1 LTTLQQGDLAPPL
14 YSTVAGPDLV
24 ADVPVAKSKASGR
37 IEGLDGLR
45 ALAVL
50 IVFCSHYC
58 AYIFPSRAGLLEKV
72 FPGMLGVA
80 LFFAISGFLISALLL
95 REYRA
100 TKHINLKNFYIRRLL
115 RLTPALYIYVAVT
128 FIAYLIVDKNVR
140 VSDFMAALLY
150 VSNYYQMIQHTTL
163 YYMPLWSLAIEEHFY
178 LLFPLFLLT
187 VMRWSPS
194 ALVPTLIGL
203 IVLQFFWRFH
213 VASLPHMDWRWV
225 YSRTDTRL
233 DSLLFGVL
241 LTTLATTAGFERVRA
256 AIASGPSGLFSI
268 ALLAISVADRNE
280 IFRMSARYTLQ
291 GAALVILIAFIVYNT
306 GRIAKFC
313 RRFLE
318 IPILVYIGQISYS
331 LYLWHLTI
339 LKFFVHVLG
348 NVSPILAIAL
358 ALVSVGMAALSY
370 RFIETP
376 FLNLRHRFGSHA
388 AA

>member
-1 LTTLQQGDLAPPL
+1 
-14 YSTVAGPDLV
+14 LV
-24 ADVPVAKSKASGR
+24 ADVPAARPRGSGR

-45 ALAVL
+45 AIAVL

-58 AYIFPSRAGLLEKV
+58 ANILPGQAGLLEKV

-80 LFFAISGFLISALLL
+80 LFFALSGFLISALLL
-95 REYRA
+95 REYRS
-100 TKHINLKNFYIRRLL
+100 TQHISLKNFYIRRLL
-115 RLTPALYIYVAVT
+115 RLSPALYIYVAIT
-128 FIAYLIVDKNVR
+128 FIAYLIVDKTIQLGE
-140 VSDFMAALLY
+140 FTAALFY
-150 VSNYYQMIQHTTL
+150 FSNYYQVIYRTSL

-187 VMRWSPS
+187 VMRRSFRM
-194 ALVPTLIGL
+194 LVPALIGL
-203 IVLQFFWRFH
+203 IVIQFFWRLH
-213 VASLPHMDWRWV
+213 VASIPNMDWRWI
-225 YSRTDTRL
+225 YLRTDTRL

-241 LTTLATTAGFERVRA
+241 LTAVATTAGFEKVRA
-256 AIASGPSGLFSI
+256 AVASGPACLFAI
-268 ALLAISVADRNE
+268 ALLAISVFDRNE

-291 GAALVILIAFIVYNT
+291 GAALALLIGFIVYNT
-306 GRIAKFC
+306 GHIANFC
-313 RRFLE
+313 RRCLE
-318 IPILVYIGQISYS
+318 TPVLVYLGQISYS

-348 NVSPILAIAL
+348 HVSPVLAIAL
-358 ALVSVGMAALSY
+358 ALVSVGVAAFSY